1 MNHPEK
7 QIQTTKKT
15 AIQDENFNGKEQKMG
30 EYLTVTEAAKILR
43 MTKQSVWKMCQEGK
57 IKAKKLPG
65 SNKWLINS
73 DELKKILP

>member
-1 MNHPEK
+1 
-7 QIQTTKKT
+7 
-15 AIQDENFNGKEQKMG
+15 MG
-30 EYLTVTEAAKILR
+30 EYLTVAEAAKILR
-43 MTKQSVWKMCQEGK
+43 MTKQSVYKLAQEGK